1 MTFRTL
7 DDAKYLAGKT
17 ALVRVDFNVPME
29 GGKVTDDTRLRVA
42 LPTIQRLRDAGAKV
56 ALLAH
61 FDRPKGQRVP
71 SMSLKPVVQ
80 PLEELLGAPV
90 RFADDCI
97 GGPAVEAIR
106 DLDAGGVVLLENVR
120 FHAAEEANDPVF
132 AQKLADLG
140 DLYVNDAFSAA
151 HRAHASTEGIAH
163 HIPAYAGESM
173 RRELDALDAALGNPQ
188 KPVVGIVGG
197 SKVSTKLD
205 LLKNLVGKLDALAIG
220 GGMAN
225 TFLYAQGVDIGGS
238 LAEKDMADTAREILA
253 GAEAKGCDILLP
265 VDVVVATEVKPG
277 ADARTVKT
285 GRSPVRRR
293 QDSGRRPRDCR
304 PPERRRRRLENPDL
318 ERPAG
323 RVRGSALRRRHG
335 RRRPARRRTHQGR
348 RPDRGGGRRRH
359 GCGRRPRR
367 RRGGPDL
374 RLHGRRR
381 LPGMDG
387 GQAPARRRGA
397 ARLMGLAMQTD
408 HACTLPPEMPARR
421 L

>member
-7 DDAKYLAGKT
+7 DDAKDLAGKT
-17 ALVRVDFNVPME
+17 ALVRVDFNIPME

-97 GGPAVEAIR
+97 GPDAVEAIR
-106 DLDAGGVVLLENVR
+106 DLDVGGVVLLENVR

-151 HRAHASTEGIAH
+151 HRAHASTEGVAH

-173 RRELDALDAALGNPQ
+173 RRELDALDAALGKPQ

-205 LLKNLVGKLDALAIG
+205 LLKNLVGKLDTLAIG

-225 TFLYAQGVDIGGS
+225 TFLYAQGIDIGGS

-253 GAEAKGCDILLP
+253 EAEAKGCHILLP

-285 GRSPVRRR
+285 GEALSADDKILDAGPDTVARLNAAIDGSKTLIWNGPLGVFEV
-293 QDSGRRPRDCR
+293 
-304 PPERRRRRLENPDL
+304 PPFDAATVAAAKHVAERTKAGALIAVAGGGDTVAAVGHAGVAADLTFVSTAGGAFLEWMEGKPL
-318 ERPAG
+318 PGVE
-323 RVRGSALRRRHG
+323 ALR
-335 RRRPARRRTHQGR
+335 A
-348 RPDRGGGRRRH
+348 
-359 GCGRRPRR
+359 
-367 RRGGPDL
+367 
-374 RLHGRRR
+374 
-381 LPGMDG
+381 
-387 GQAPARRRGA
+387 
-397 ARLMGLAMQTD
+397 
-408 HACTLPPEMPARR
+408 
-421 L
+421 

>member
-7 DDAKYLAGKT
+7 DDAKDLAGKT

-42 LPTIQRLRDAGAKV
+42 LPTIQRLREAGAKV

-151 HRAHASTEGIAH
+151 HRAHASTEGVAH

-205 LLKNLVGKLDALAIG
+205 LLKNLVGKLDTLAIG

-225 TFLYAQGVDIGGS
+225 TFLYAQGIDIGGS

-253 GAEAKGCDILLP
+253 EAQAKGCDILLP

-277 ADARTVKT
+277 AEARTVKT
-285 GRSPVRRR
+285 GETLTADDKILDAGPDTVARLNAAVDASKTLIWNGPLGVFEV
-293 QDSGRRPRDCR
+293 
-304 PPERRRRRLENPDL
+304 PPFDAATVAAARHVAERTKAGALIAVAGGGDTVAAVGHAGVAADLTFVSTAGGAFLEWMEGKPL
-318 ERPAG
+318 PGVE
-323 RVRGSALRRRHG
+323 ALR
-335 RRRPARRRTHQGR
+335 A
-348 RPDRGGGRRRH
+348 
-359 GCGRRPRR
+359 
-367 RRGGPDL
+367 
-374 RLHGRRR
+374 
-381 LPGMDG
+381 
-387 GQAPARRRGA
+387 
-397 ARLMGLAMQTD
+397 
-408 HACTLPPEMPARR
+408 
-421 L
+421 

>member
-7 DDAKYLAGKT
+7 DDAKDFAGKT

-97 GGPAVEAIR
+97 GPDAVEAIR

-151 HRAHASTEGIAH
+151 HRAHASTEGVAH

-173 RRELDALDAALGNPQ
+173 RRELDALDAALGNPH

-205 LLKNLVGKLDALAIG
+205 LLKNLVGKLDTLAIG

-225 TFLYAQGVDIGGS
+225 TFLYAQGIDIGGS

-253 GAEAKGCDILLP
+253 EAETKGCDILLP

-285 GRSPVRRR
+285 GEALSTEDKILDAGPDTVARLNAAIDGSKTLIWNGPLGVFEV
-293 QDSGRRPRDCR
+293 
-304 PPERRRRRLENPDL
+304 PPFDAATVAAAKHVAERTKAGALIAVAGGGDTVAAVGHAGVAADLTFVSTAGGAFLEWMEGKPL
-318 ERPAG
+318 PGVE
-323 RVRGSALRRRHG
+323 ALR
-335 RRRPARRRTHQGR
+335 A
-348 RPDRGGGRRRH
+348 
-359 GCGRRPRR
+359 
-367 RRGGPDL
+367 
-374 RLHGRRR
+374 
-381 LPGMDG
+381 
-387 GQAPARRRGA
+387 
-397 ARLMGLAMQTD
+397 
-408 HACTLPPEMPARR
+408 
-421 L
+421 